1 MNPSVFIY
9 YFLSIIQ
16 SYEAKSYTELRH
28 VEILC
33 QQTVM
38 LHTNLKNYNANATVT
53 LDI

>member
-9 YFLSIIQ
+9 YLLSITQ
-16 SYEAKSYTELRH
+16 RYVAMSYIELRH

-38 LHTNLKNYNANATVT
+38 LYTNLKNYNANATVT